1 MAKTVT
7 FESKYGAYSLV
18 RYPKVQT
25 PSPTGIGY
33 QTTHRGLSYQ
43 FQPVPSPKAE
53 SGFVGLLTVK
63 AGQDKLDTDHDGWL
77 RDGEDQGKVR
87 DAADALMAHREFGR
101 DFWLQGHDPGTI
113 YPRPQEWR
121 QDVIR
126 ASAALD
132 DEKLMTMIAEE
143 KASHGRIDLL
153 EEAQEAL
160 DIVAAVIAESEAEK
174 AAQPSPKAPA
184 KA

>member
-7 FESKYGAYSLV
+7 FESKAAAHCVV
-18 RYPKVQT
+18 RHPKVQL

-33 QTTHRGLSYQ
+33 QTTQKGLSYQ

-63 AGQDKLDTDHDGWL
+63 VGQDKLLDHPGWL
-77 RDGEDQGKVR
+77 RDGEDEEKVR
-87 DAADALMAHREFGR
+87 DAVEALQAHQEFGR
-101 DFWLQGHDPGTI
+101 DFWLQGHEPGTI
-113 YPRPQEWR
+113 YPRPVEWR

-132 DEKLMTMIAEE
+132 DEKLRAMIAEE
-143 KASHGRIDLL
+143 KASHGRVDLL
-153 EEAQEAL
+153 AEAQEAL
-160 DIVAAVIAESEAEK
+160 DIVEGVIASAEAEK
-174 AAQPSPKAPA
+174 AAKPAAKAPA